1 MSTASANNET
11 DPKGVEIDP
20 SEEPAQTI
28 EVKEPDSSEPSKPDF
43 PEDPDDG
50 KEFDWD
56 VPASIDADPA
66 PSKPAPTPPV
76 TTPSPT
82 QPTAPTATP
91 PVSPQTPP
99 AVSPAPAPAT
109 TPVANPTPTAPVPG
123 PSSPEPVSTPPET
136 GLDEAREKF
145 VTDLSGQF
153 QLSADDADKLITNP
167 NEVLP
172 KMAARVVATA
182 YEAIMRTLG
191 AQLPMMLETYQAGT
205 RLKNEVETEFFSA
218 WPALKEHGSVVE
230 NIGRAYR
237 AGNPSA
243 TKDEAIRAIGAMAM
257 VSLGLPLSPTAPQP
271 PAPQAPPTSLPPHAP
286 VVGGPGPVSN
296 QPRHVNLFEYMA
308 ALPDD

>member
-1 MSTASANNET
+1 MSTTSANSET
-11 DPKGVEIDP
+11 DPKVVEIDP
-20 SEEPAQTI
+20 SEEPAQTV
-28 EVKEPDSSEPSKPDF
+28 EVKEPDGSEPTEPLLS
-43 PEDPDDG
+43 EDPDDG

-76 TTPSPT
+76 TTPTPT
-82 QPTAPTATP
+82 QPVAPAATP

-109 TPVANPTPTAPVPG
+109 TPVATPAPTAPVPG
-123 PSSPEPVSTPPET
+123 PSSSEPITTPPET

-145 VTDLSGQF
+145 VTDLSSQF
-153 QLSADDADKLITNP
+153 MLAADDADKLITDP
-167 NEVLP
+167 NSVLP

-191 AQLPMMLETYQAGT
+191 AQLPMMLETYQAGA
-205 RLKNEVETEFFSA
+205 RLKTEVENEFFSA

-230 NIGRAYR
+230 NMGRAYR
-237 AGNPSA
+237 AANPSA
-243 TKDEAIRAIGAMAM
+243 TKEEAIKAIGAMAM
-257 VSLGLPLSPTAPQP
+257 VSLGLSMSP
-271 PAPQAPPTSLPPHAP
+271 PAPTPPAPPAPPTSLPPHAP